1 MGLEYLN
8 FRHSHGVHPNILS
21 GNMILQT
28 LNRQRK
34 YRVFRRDADTNGKYK
49 PAGCPAGCQRRDAG
63 YGMGC
68 FLNFPAS
75 SEGIRDD
82 LRVSLMRSEAQ

>member
-28 LNRQRK
+28 PNRQRK
-34 YRVFRRDADTNGKYK
+34 YRGFRRWTNSNGNINQQVASAETDRFRRTDSPTRQIDAK
-49 PAGCPAGCQRRDAG
+49 
-63 YGMGC
+63 
-68 FLNFPAS
+68 
-75 SEGIRDD
+75 GIGR
-82 LRVSLMRSEAQ
+82 

>member
-28 LNRQRK
+28 PNRQRK
-34 YRVFRRDADTNGKYK
+34 HRGFRRWTNSNGNINQQV
-49 PAGCPAGCQRRDAG
+49 ASAAMQ
-63 YGMGC
+63 GMEWGV
-68 FLNFPAS
+68 F
-75 SEGIRDD
+75 
-82 LRVSLMRSEAQ
+82 

>member
-34 YRVFRRDADTNGKYK
+34 YRVFRRDADSNGNIN
-49 PAGCPAGCQRRDAG
+49 QQV
-63 YGMGC
+63 
-68 FLNFPAS
+68 AS
-75 SEGIRDD
+75 AAMQGIEWG
-82 LRVSLMRSEAQ
+82 VF

>member
-8 FRHSHGVHPNILS
+8 FRHSHGVHPNILL

-34 YRVFRRDADTNGKYK
+34 YRVFRRGADYK
-49 PAGCPAGCQRRDAG
+49 G
-63 YGMGC
+63 
-68 FLNFPAS
+68 
-75 SEGIRDD
+75 
-82 LRVSLMRSEAQ
+82 

>member
-28 LNRQRK
+28 PNRQRK
-34 YRVFRRDADTNGKYK
+34 HRGFRRGTDYK
-49 PAGCPAGCQRRDAG
+49 GEYKSAGCQRRDAG